1 MITGTI
7 LILAGGIVVG
17 GALPDSWAAYGK
29 AIVGLFCVMAG
40 TFLICAA
47 T

>member
-17 GALPDSWAAYGK
+17 TAITDRWQATVAAV
-29 AIVGLFCVMAG
+29 IGLFCVMAG

>member
-7 LILAGGIVVG
+7 LILSGGIVVG
-17 GALPDSWAAYGK
+17 GALQDTWHATAR
-29 AIVGLFCVMAG
+29 AVLGLFCVMAG
-40 TFLICAA
+40 TFLICSV